1 MNEGPSPEVRS
12 TRGAPEPSAPAD
24 PGSGLTP
31 NDIGAHLA
39 PKADV
44 RRVLLSSA
52 TALVVAVLLMFL
64 LHETAHSLAS
74 LALGLRAVQYP
85 PAVDTLPAPT
95 GAVDATIALAG
106 PIFSLVSGLIL
117 IAVLPRR
124 AGSWWLLLA
133 TWFGY
138 VSVMEFVGY
147 LMTTPFGS
155 TGDIGHAFAALG
167 WPDVASWVAFVLG
180 GIGMVALARS
190 FSTRAVRWTRDLY
203 EIRAFTVWTWLF
215 GGLAIA
221 ALEAVFLTL
230 METDIDGAAI
240 VLVMMATFA
249 VGSFAPLSMSFYRR
263 EFARTDPADR
273 PRQAAPGVP
282 VTGWIL
288 LAVLIGVNLLLT
300 QGLQLG

>member
-1 MNEGPSPEVRS
+1 
-12 TRGAPEPSAPAD
+12 
-24 PGSGLTP
+24 
-31 NDIGAHLA
+31 
-39 PKADV
+39 
-44 RRVLLSSA
+44 
-52 TALVVAVLLMFL
+52 MFL

-249 VGSFAPLSMSFYRR
+249 VGSFAPLVD
-263 EFARTDPADR
+263 ELLPQGICPDR
-273 PRQAAPGVP
+273 PRRSAPAGRAWRAGDRLDPAGRPHRGQPPAHAGPAAGVSP
-282 VTGWIL
+282 AARRHVSPARHTCGSSVW
-288 LAVLIGVNLLLT
+288 
-300 QGLQLG
+300 